1 MRERRGK
8 GLRRLETIGGSI
20 FFIVCEFVLN
30 TVGLQNSAVRPFVS

>member
-20 FFIVCEFVLN
+20 FFLFFCEFVLN
-30 TVGLQNSAVRPFVS
+30 AVG